1 MGEKLQFHMNAVET
15 TMRVLLVEDDAMIGE
30 SVKASLMRDNYIVDW
45 VRDGRMV
52 ETAVSTEHF
61 DLVLLDLGLPGKHG
75 LEILENIRQK
85 KNSVPV
91 IVVTARDAVDDRI
104 RGLDAGADD
113 YVMKPF
119 EMEELSARIRSA
131 LRRSSGRAEPDITLE
146 GIRLSPASRQIWRD
160 DEPVYLSGKEYAVVE
175 ALMLRPGNILSKAQ
189 LEERMYG
196 WGDEVESNALEV
208 HIHSIRRKLGS
219 EFIKNVRGVGY
230 FIPKPKC
237 SS

>member
-1 MGEKLQFHMNAVET
+1 
-15 TMRVLLVEDDAMIGE
+15 MRVLLVEDDAMIGE
-30 SVKASLMRDNYIVDW
+30 SVKASLILDNYIVDW

-52 ETAVSTEHF
+52 ETAVCTEHF
-61 DLVLLDLGLPGKHG
+61 DVVLLDLGLPGKDG
-75 LEILENIRQK
+75 LQILKNLRQR
-85 KNSVPV
+85 KNGVPI

-119 EMEELSARIRSA
+119 DMKELGARIRSA
-131 LRRSSGRAEPDITLE
+131 LRRSSGRAEPDITLA
-146 GIRLSPASRQIWRD
+146 GVRLSPGAREIWRD
-160 DEPVYLSGKEYAVVE
+160 DEPVYLSGKEYAIVE

-208 HIHSIRRKLGS
+208 HIHAIRRKLGS

-237 SS
+237 TS